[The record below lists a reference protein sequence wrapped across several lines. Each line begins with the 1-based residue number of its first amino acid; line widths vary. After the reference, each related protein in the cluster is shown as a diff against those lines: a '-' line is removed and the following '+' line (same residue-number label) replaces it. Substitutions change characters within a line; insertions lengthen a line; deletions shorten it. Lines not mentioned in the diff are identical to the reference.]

1 MSGITPRKVGN
12 TGSRILHP
20 APAVGAREALPPAV
34 QTIEPHGI
42 PGAAPMVGA
51 AVVRGLRHV
60 TDRLVV
66 MARLLVWT
74 PLTGHPPEMSRSLWW
89 TQLSEQ
95 PTWMVEVA
103 DEARGLIDSGIE
115 LENNQIDALVGVGE
129 SLLPSGA
136 GPWRLTIRDQ
146 AGEEI
151 DGGLGYD
158 SIKGLAALAKS
169 LLPRHP
175 G

>member
-1 MSGITPRKVGN
+1 VDG
-12 TGSRILHP
+12 
-20 APAVGAREALPPAV
+20 
-34 QTIEPHGI
+34 
-42 PGAAPMVGA
+42 
-51 AVVRGLRHV
+51 RG
-60 TDRLVV
+60 
-66 MARLLVWT
+66 
-74 PLTGHPPEMSRSLWW
+74 GGRS
-89 TQLSEQ
+89 
-95 PTWMVEVA
+95 P
-103 DEARGLIDSGIE
+103 GLIDSGIE
-115 LENNQIDALVGVGE
+115 LGNNQIDALVGVGE

-158 SIKGLAALAKS
+158 SIKGLAALADS